1 MFFSDAVFAIAITV
15 LILDIRLPAGG
26 DVANDGQLLSILT
39 GPGINIWLTSL
50 VFG

>member
-26 DVANDGQLLSILT
+26 DIADDSQLLTILT
-39 GPGINIWLTSL
+39 GLWHKYLAYVIS
-50 VFG
+50 F